1 MISKM
6 KRASTATAVS
16 LTLIVAATAFA
27 DGPAL
32 NLALTSGIVV
42 GAMMDGCL
50 LGAEIGRSVTDAN
63 FDGIASLSSYFSNPL
78 F

>member
-6 KRASTATAVS
+6 KRASTAKAVS

-32 NLALTSGIVV
+32 NLALNSGIVV

-50 LGAEIGRSVTDAN
+50 LGA
-63 FDGIASLSSYFSNPL
+63 
-78 F
+78 

>member
-6 KRASTATAVS
+6 KRASTAKAVS

-27 DGPAL
+27 DDPTL

-50 LGAEIGRSVTDAN
+50 LGA
-63 FDGIASLSSYFSNPL
+63 
-78 F
+78 